1 MTLNITLLNGNVIIK
16 NHFQRVTETILR
28 IQIKIDYVLNKQRLR
43 VMVTV
48 RKNFVFCTLL
58 YLMETFTTFKDL
70 RKKFCE
76 FK

>member
-1 MTLNITLLNGNVIIK
+1 MTLNITLLNGNVVIK
-16 NHFQRVTETILR
+16 DHFQRVTETILP

-58 YLMETFTTFKDL
+58 YLMETLYHFQRLTEKIL
-70 RKKFCE
+70 
-76 FK
+76 